1 MSASTWTDDR
11 IEILGALWRE
21 GLSAAQIARR
31 LAGGVTRNAVIGK
44 IHRLGLARRAKPSR
58 LAARRPSRPP
68 RAPSPPR
75 ARPVS
80 PARPAA
86 SIARE
91 IEGPGLAAVLSI
103 GAHAC
108 RWPIGDPK
116 DEGFSL
122 CGRPARRG
130 AFCLAHG
137 ALAYRRP
144 DRQHLLKLAGLA

>member
-44 IHRLGLARRAKPSR
+44 IHRLGLAGRLQPSR
-58 LAARRPSRPP
+58 PGGRGPSRPP

-80 PARPAA
+80 PARPAP
-86 SIARE
+86 SIDVE
-91 IEGPGLAAVLSI
+91 TQGPGLATMLSVS
-103 GAHAC
+103 AHAC

-130 AFCLAHG
+130 AFCLDHG
-137 ALAYRRP
+137 ALAYCRP
-144 DRQHLLKLAGLA
+144 EREHLLKLAGLS